1 MVEKPLKFTH
11 RFVFPEKDDIDT
23 VPIQDVVMTLPHPT
37 PIGGTKRASNQFVF
51 DVILDKYF
59 HV

>member
-1 MVEKPLKFTH
+1 MVENPQKFTH

-37 PIGGTKRASNQFVF
+37 EYVDATIST
-51 DVILDKYF
+51 Y
-59 HV
+59 H